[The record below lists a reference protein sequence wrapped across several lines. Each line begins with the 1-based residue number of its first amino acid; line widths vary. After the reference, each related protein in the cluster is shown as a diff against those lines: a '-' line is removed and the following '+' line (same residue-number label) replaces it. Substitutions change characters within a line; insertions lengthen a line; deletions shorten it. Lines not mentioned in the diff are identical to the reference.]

1 MPTIK
6 IPATPLSES
15 NGNMG
20 HHVETPRTRSHSDG
34 SFGAH
39 AETAAIDATST
50 VNGVTFVLPPG
61 ENQPK

>member
-1 MPTIK
+1 MTTIK

-34 SFGAH
+34 NMGAH
-39 AETAAIDATST
+39 AESDAIGATST
-50 VNGVTFVLPPG
+50 VNGVTFVVLPG
-61 ENQPK
+61 ANQPK